1 MSLTDSI
8 LSLIYYHNILR
19 VCVCPSMLLQ
29 PEKPCVVDP
38 GELVR
43 GVEKAQPKREDMTE
57 EERELQ
63 DSIFKAAK
71 APQEKYKWPM
81 TANQMI
87 GWSWKDANEFR
98 EDDKKW
104 LATHAQSEI
113 VKYNENYVLA
123 FGKSPFAR

>member
-1 MSLTDSI
+1 MYSI
-8 LSLIYYHNILR
+8 LSQT
-19 VCVCPSMLLQ
+19 LLLLLL
-29 PEKPCVVDP
+29 PLLSTKM
-38 GELVR
+38 
-43 GVEKAQPKREDMTE
+43 RET
-57 EERELQ
+57 ERELQ

>member
-1 MSLTDSI
+1 M
-8 LSLIYYHNILR
+8 
-19 VCVCPSMLLQ
+19 
-29 PEKPCVVDP
+29 DP
-38 GELVR
+38 NELVR
-43 GVEKAQPKREDMTE
+43 AVSKAQPKREDMTE
-57 EERELQ
+57 DERELQ

-87 GWSWKDANEFR
+87 GWSWKDAAEFR

>member
-1 MSLTDSI
+1 
-8 LSLIYYHNILR
+8 
-19 VCVCPSMLLQ
+19 
-29 PEKPCVVDP
+29 
-38 GELVR
+38 
-43 GVEKAQPKREDMTE
+43 MTE
-57 EERELQ
+57 DERELQ

-87 GWSWKDANEFR
+87 GWSWKDAAEFR
-98 EDDKKW
+98 EDDKKG

-123 FGKSPFAR
+123 FGKSPFARWTFETPLYYLYAQNKLNMNTMYQNQRIRREMKNFIIYFLNCI